1 MKNLVKL
8 FLLGAAFALIFSALP
23 AASNAQG
30 GGGVV
35 IEATF
40 GSGPNTFSPL
50 FCNDTA
56 CSRVVGHMFIGLL
69 GTDPVAQSIAKGVP
83 GAMAE
88 DWEISEDGRTVTFK
102 LVKGAKWSDGVE
114 ITAKDYL
121 FSWEVAQNEAT
132 NSFLTF
138 YAGLIE
144 SVEAPDDY
152 TLVVTH
158 KVPSCRVL
166 ENSSLPFVP
175 SHIYAETAPEAL
187 RDLPFNTEPTV
198 TSGPFKFN
206 EFRVGDQTSLV
217 ANPDYQYGA
226 VKLDGFIY
234 KVVPDQTVLVEQFL
248 AGETNLID
256 GAPVNRRSDIKAA
269 EDRGEVNVLDYPG
282 TSWDYLA
289 LNFADPTNPQNGLDA
304 DGNPI
309 DQGKHPLFG
318 DIKVRQAIA
327 RAIDVDSIVKGAVF
341 GEGTR
346 MAANLI
352 PTSWGADPDLQPI
365 PYDPEAAKALLAEAG
380 WTPGPDGILVK
391 DGTRFSF
398 TLFTNQGNTRREAIG
413 TIVKDQLAQVGI
425 EVDFQTI
432 DFNVL
437 IERFRSQT
445 YDAFILGWRNGYPAD
460 PDQTQLFARSSDV
473 VGSGSN
479 FTSWSNPRVD
489 ELLKNGLSAE
499 GCTDEAR
506 NVYYYELQKLFQE
519 ELPYIPMFVINGQY
533 AARANVNG
541 FDPYPNELFWNIET
555 WTVSQ

>member
-8 FLLGAAFALIFSALP
+8 FLLGAAFALVFSALP
-23 AASNAQG
+23 TATNAQG
-30 GGGVV
+30 GGGVL

-56 CSRVVGHMFIGLL
+56 CARIVGFLFPGLL
-69 GTDPVAQSIAKGVP
+69 GTDPDQQTIVKGVP
-83 GAMAE
+83 EAMAQ

-102 LVKGAKWSDGVE
+102 LARDRKWSDGTP
-114 ITAKDYL
+114 ITARDFL
-121 FSWEVAQNEAT
+121 FSWQVAQNEAT
-132 NSFLTF
+132 KSFLTF
-138 YAGLIE
+138 YTGLIE

-158 KVPSCRVL
+158 KVASCRAL
-166 ENSSLPFVP
+166 AQSSLPFVP
-175 SHIYAETAPEAL
+175 AHIYAETAPEAL
-187 RDLPFNTEPTV
+187 RDLPFNLSPNV
-198 TSGPFKFN
+198 TAGIFKFG
-206 EFRVGDQTSLV
+206 EFRTGDQTSLV
-217 ANPDYQYGA
+217 TDPDYPFGA
-226 VKLDGFIY
+226 AKLDGFIY

-248 AGETNLID
+248 AGETSIID

-269 EDRGEVNVLDYPG
+269 EDRGEVKVFDFPG
-282 TSWDYLA
+282 NSWDYLA

-304 DGNPI
+304 NGNPI

-327 RAIDVDSIVKGAVF
+327 RAIDVDSIIKGAVF

-352 PTSWGADPDLQPI
+352 PTSWAADPDLEPI
-365 PYDPEAAKALLAEAG
+365 PYDPEAAKKLLAEAG

-391 DGTRFSF
+391 DGVRFSF

-437 IERFRSQT
+437 IDRFRSQT
-445 YDAFILGWRNGYPAD
+445 YDAFILGWRNGYPDD

-489 ELLKNGLSAE
+489 ELLQKGLSTPGCAE
-499 GCTDEAR
+499 EDR
-506 NVYYYELQKLFQE
+506 NVYYYELQRLFQE
-519 ELPYIPMFVINGQY
+519 ELPYIPLFVINGQY
-533 AARANVNG
+533 AARSNVIG
-541 FDPYPNELFWNIET
+541 FDPRPNELFWNIET
-555 WTVSQ
+555 WTIAQ

>member
-8 FLLGAAFALIFSALP
+8 FLVGAAFALVFSALP
-23 AASNAQG
+23 VSTNAQG
-30 GGGVV
+30 GGGVL

-56 CSRVVGHMFIGLL
+56 CARIVGFLFPGLL
-69 GTDPVAQSIAKGVP
+69 GTDPDLQTIVKGVP
-83 GAMAE
+83 EAMAQ

-102 LVKGAKWSDGVE
+102 LAQDRKWSDGTP
-114 ITAKDYL
+114 ITARDFL

-132 NSFLTF
+132 KSFLTF
-138 YAGLIE
+138 YTGLIE
-144 SVEAPDDY
+144 KVEAPDDY

-158 KVPSCRVL
+158 KVASCRAL
-166 ENSSLPFVP
+166 AQSSLPFVP
-175 SHIYAETAPEAL
+175 AHIYAETAPEAL
-187 RDLPFNTEPTV
+187 RDLPFNTSPSV
-198 TSGPFKFN
+198 TAGIFKFN
-206 EFRVGDQTSLV
+206 EFRTGDQTSLV
-217 ANPDYQYGA
+217 TDPDYPFGA
-226 VKLDGFIY
+226 AKLDGFIY

-248 AGETNLID
+248 AGETSVID

-269 EDRGEVNVLDYPG
+269 EDRGEVKVFDFPG
-282 TSWDYLA
+282 NSWDYLA

-304 DGNPI
+304 NGNPI

-327 RAIDVDSIVKGAVF
+327 RAIDVDSIIKGAVF

-346 MAANLI
+346 MAANMI
-352 PTSWGADPDLQPI
+352 PTSWAADPDLEPI

-391 DGTRFSF
+391 DGVRFSF
-398 TLFTNQGNTRREAIG
+398 TLFTNQGNTRREAMG
-413 TIVKDQLAQVGI
+413 TIIKDQLAQVGI

-437 IERFRSQT
+437 IDRFRSQT
-445 YDAFILGWRNGYPAD
+445 YDAFILGWRNGYPDD

-489 ELLKNGLSAE
+489 ELLQKGLSAP
-499 GCTDEAR
+499 GCAEEDR
-506 NVYYYELQKLFQE
+506 NVFYYELQRLFQE

-541 FDPYPNELFWNIET
+541 FDPRPNEMFWNIET
-555 WTVSQ
+555 WTISQ

>member
-8 FLLGAAFALIFSALP
+8 FLLGAAFALVFSALP
-23 AASNAQG
+23 AATNAQG
-30 GGGVV
+30 GGGVL

-56 CSRVVGHMFIGLL
+56 CARIVGFLYPGLL
-69 GTDPVAQSIAKGVP
+69 GTDPDLQTIVKGVP
-83 GAMAE
+83 EAMAQ

-102 LVKGAKWSDGVE
+102 LAQDRKWSDGTP
-114 ITAKDYL
+114 ITAKDFL

-132 NSFLTF
+132 KSFLTF
-138 YAGLIE
+138 YTGLIE

-158 KVPSCRVL
+158 KVASCRAL
-166 ENSSLPFVP
+166 SQSSLPFVP
-175 SHIYAETAPEAL
+175 SHIYRETAPEAL
-187 RDLPFNTEPTV
+187 RDLPFNTSPNV
-198 TSGPFKFN
+198 TAGIFKFN
-206 EFRVGDQTSLV
+206 EFRTGDQTSLV
-217 ANPDYQYGA
+217 TDPDYPFGA
-226 VKLDGFIY
+226 AKLDGFIY

-248 AGETNLID
+248 AGETSVID

-269 EDRGEVNVLDYPG
+269 EDRGEVQVFDFPG
-282 TSWDYLA
+282 NSWDYLA

-309 DQGKHPLFG
+309 DQGLHPLFG

-327 RAIDVDSIVKGAVF
+327 RAIDVDSIIKGAVF

-346 MAANLI
+346 MAANMI
-352 PTSWGADPDLQPI
+352 PTSWAADPDLEPI

-380 WTPGPDGILVK
+380 WAPGPDGILVK
-391 DGTRFSF
+391 DGVRFSF

-437 IERFRSQT
+437 IDRFRSQT
-445 YDAFILGWRNGYPAD
+445 YDAFILGWRNGYPDD

-489 ELLKNGLSAE
+489 ELLKNGLAAP
-499 GCTDEAR
+499 GCTEEAR
-506 NVYYYELQKLFQE
+506 NVYYYELQRLFQE
-519 ELPYIPMFVINGQY
+519 ELPYIPLFVINGQY
-533 AARANVNG
+533 AARSNVVG
-541 FDPYPNELFWNIET
+541 FDPRPNEMFWNIET
-555 WTVSQ
+555 WTIAQ